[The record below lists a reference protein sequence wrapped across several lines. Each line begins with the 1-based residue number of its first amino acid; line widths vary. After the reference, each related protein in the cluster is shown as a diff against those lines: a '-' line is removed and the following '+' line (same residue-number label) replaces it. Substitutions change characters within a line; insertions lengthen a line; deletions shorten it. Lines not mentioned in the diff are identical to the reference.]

1 MKVFRDTVSGFTH
14 MGGAIVA
21 IVGTVFL
28 SLRAT
33 SGLELATFL
42 IFGVS
47 MVLAFAASATYH
59 LIRGPQKLIDAF
71 RKLDHAMIYILIA
84 GTYTPI
90 VMASF
95 ESTIRLAYM
104 ISIWTVTAIGVTLK
118 ILFTGKFRILST
130 ILYLAMGWSIIFAI
144 VPLVKSIGTAGS
156 ILLGVGGIMYTI
168 GGIIYA
174 TKHPK
179 LWKNFGFHEL
189 FHIFVLL
196 GAVAMFF
203 AVYHF
208 MYMP

>member
-14 MGGAIVA
+14 MGGAAVA

-28 SLRAT
+28 CLRAN
-33 SGLELATFL
+33 SGVELATFL
-42 IFGVS
+42 IFGIS

-84 GTYTPI
+84 GTYTP
-90 VMASF
+90 VVATSF
-95 ESTIRLAYM
+95 DSTIRLAYM
-104 ISIWTVTAIGVTLK
+104 LGIWGVTAFGVSLK
-118 ILFTGKFRILST
+118 LFFAGKLRILST

-144 VPLVKSIGTAGS
+144 VPLVKAIGTGGS
-156 ILLGVGGIMYTI
+156 ILLLIGGILYTI

-174 TKHPK
+174 LKRPR
-179 LWKNFGFHEL
+179 LWKNFSFHEL

-196 GAVAMFF
+196 GAIAMFF
-203 AVYHF
+203 TVYYF
-208 MYMP
+208 M